1 MPDLS
6 GLALLLVIGG
16 AAAALIAAPLRR
28 RTAGPDPDGQPGDE
42 LEYRYRA
49 ALEALRDVETD
60 RRAGSLD
67 EAAYARER
75 EAAEAHAARTLAELE
90 AAESGSV
97 PDTGRQ
103 PVARKARRLA
113 AVTGSLLGLLL
124 LAGFVVPAN
133 TPASLAQPVRTNQ
146 PLADALAAEEA
157 RQATI
162 ARMLDRF
169 RTDPSDAEALR
180 SLADAYLASGSDDL
194 PRAAAVLLLLI
205 DLQPENVEAL
215 ADLAGAY
222 LRAGDLANGQAA
234 VDRLAQ
240 IAPDSADL
248 AFLRGLLAFERGEN
262 ELAVTYFDRFLELA
276 PDDPRAAMLRSL
288 RAEAAGE
295 LPSG

>member
-1 MPDLS
+1 MPEL
-6 GLALLLVIGG
+6 GELALLLVIGG
-16 AAAALIAAPLRR
+16 AAAALVAAPLWRR
-28 RTAGPDPDGQPGDE
+28 PADLAPDRQPDEDE

-75 EAAEAHAARTLAELE
+75 EDAEARAAKTLAELE
-90 AAESGSV
+90 AGGSGA
-97 PDTGRQ
+97 PDAGRR
-103 PVARKARRLA
+103 PIARRARRLA

-124 LAGFVVPAN
+124 LVGFVAPAN

-157 RQATI
+157 RQATV

-169 RTDPSDAEALR
+169 RADPRDAEALR
-180 SLADAYLASGSDDL
+180 ALADAYLAGGPDDL

-248 AFLRGLLAFERGEN
+248 AFLRGLIAVERGEN
-262 ELAVTYFDRFLELA
+262 ELAVTHFDRFLELA
-276 PDDPRAAMLRSL
+276 PDDPRAAMVRSL
-288 RAEAAGE
+288 RAEAAGS
-295 LPSG
+295 LPEG